1 MKNLLFFALGAGAVY
16 VLLMNRKKKCDC
28 NKEVLREEIKASM
41 RATNPG
47 PSVPPNI
54 LKNRATFNDL
64 RAVFNDSE
72 AATVAPSIK
81 APIGIF

>member
-1 MKNLLFFALGAGAVY
+1 MKNLLFFALGAGAAY
-16 VLLMNRKKKCDC
+16 YLLAMRKKKCDC
-28 NKEVLREEIKASM
+28 KEVMKEELKATI
-41 RATNPG
+41 RAQNPG